1 MFKGVLNKMKTEIND
16 NVNYYLEL
24 GDDFINLNQIINSK
38 LELNFEGYQ
47 CLNCSS
53 DIQIYRQGHCK
64 KCFFELPSTADWVMK
79 PELSKAHLNIEDRDL
94 EFEKDVQLKPHIL
107 YLAYSSNVKVGV
119 TRKSQIPYRWIDQ
132 GAINAI
138 EIAEFPNRFLAGVS
152 EVELKKHYADK
163 TNWREMLKTSQSTVE
178 LENEREKAFEKL
190 PVESS
195 EMAKSNN
202 FSTFKINYPVLKYPV
217 KPKSLNIIKEK
228 SFREKINLMDF
239 STFSNKKVIIKGCAG
254 VPVPTW
260 AYLII
265 VANVAQVA
273 DKIYFGEPRHAVKI
287 FNKSN

>member
-202 FSTFKINYPVLKYPV
+202 FSIFKINYPVLKYPV

-228 SFREKINLMDF
+228 
-239 STFSNKKVIIKGCAG
+239 TFTNELVGIKGQYLIFKDETVFNIRSNEGVVISLNIIK
-254 VPVPTW
+254 
-260 AYLII
+260 
-265 VANVAQVA
+265 
-273 DKIYFGEPRHAVKI
+273 
-287 FNKSN
+287 S

>member
-1 MFKGVLNKMKTEIND
+1 MFTGVLNKMRSEISDSVTYFLDMNNEFLISD
-16 NVNYYLEL
+16 SILNKHLTI
-24 GDDFINLNQIINSK
+24 DFKGFSCLSCNSDQ
-38 LELNFEGYQ
+38 EIF
-47 CLNCSS
+47 
-53 DIQIYRQGHCK
+53 RQGHCK

-228 SFREKINLMDF
+228 SFTNELVGIKGQYLIFKDETVFNIR
-239 STFSNKKVIIKGCAG
+239 SNEGVVISLNIIK
-254 VPVPTW
+254 
-260 AYLII
+260 
-265 VANVAQVA
+265 
-273 DKIYFGEPRHAVKI
+273 
-287 FNKSN
+287 S

>member
-178 LENEREKAFEKL
+178 LKNEREKAFEKL

-228 SFREKINLMDF
+228 SFTNELVGIKGQYLIFKDETVFNIR
-239 STFSNKKVIIKGCAG
+239 SNEGVVISLNIIK
-254 VPVPTW
+254 
-260 AYLII
+260 
-265 VANVAQVA
+265 
-273 DKIYFGEPRHAVKI
+273 
-287 FNKSN
+287 S